1 MWAPVWGL
9 LGPAGRWPQ
18 RHGASRFGRADP
30 PRLLAGAQRTRGGV
44 RVVVGTRVT
53 RATAPVGLRR
63 LCPCA
68 GVGVGYTGWTRAQPL
83 EIRVSNGPYPNLTR
97 VPHSCAP
104 AQALELGTHVGQT
117 HIRWRSTPRRSPT
130 PVPISNAR
138 THLQRVQAWN
148 SGSIVRG
155 AGFRPVPVS
164 AEGLP
169 AQIRR
174 TVKKCP
180 TDLVIRGMTAQ
191 CWSINAQE
199 AP

>member
-1 MWAPVWGL
+1 MAVHPPGWAFGSKCGHRWGL

-83 EIRVSNGPYPNLTR
+83 EIRVSNAP
-97 VPHSCAP
+97 VPKSHACRTAVPCAGT
-104 AQALELGTHVGQT
+104 LELGTQ
-117 HIRWRSTPRRSPT
+117 RWTNAHPLEIHARRSPT

-155 AGFRPVPVS
+155 LDS
-164 AEGLP
+164 ALCLSPLKDSPPKSEEP
-169 AQIRR
+169 S
-174 TVKKCP
+174 K
-180 TDLVIRGMTAQ
+180 
-191 CWSINAQE
+191 S
-199 AP
+199 APLIW